1 MELPQGIKV
10 DALFAHQAHGDR
22 VADQQQRLLEQAGH
36 RLLARLGA
44 RTRFPGGWHMYEQVG
59 VLLHRAILDD
69 ADTGHFRT
77 ERLGFACDEQGESG
91 LAGTGADDEQVLV
104 ADGRL
109 GNLADHHGVD
119 AEVCESL
126 GDGLEGELDTAD
138 AHEEHFACAGDQ
150 IG

>member
-1 MELPQGIKV
+1 MN
-10 DALFAHQAHGDR
+10 R
-22 VADQQQRLLEQAGH
+22 
-36 RLLARLGA
+36 
-44 RTRFPGGWHMYEQVG
+44 
-59 VLLHRAILDD
+59 
-69 ADTGHFRT
+69 
-77 ERLGFACDEQGESG
+77 GESG

-109 GNLADHHGVD
+109 GNLTDHHGVD